1 MTPGKVI
8 HNRGTVSVQLTTY
21 DIISLAVNVV
31 QNGRSPDELGCGS
44 AEDPLAF
51 RQMLAEV
58 YDHILA
64 TNSQAASRL
73 PYKRRR
79 QAASFLGCDIWLDL
93 GASRPESTVRLTG
106 GCVSP
111 LDPLPRQSPACAK
124 QFTHRS

>member
-1 MTPGKVI
+1 MTQGKVI
-8 HNRGTVSVQLTTY
+8 HNRGAVSVQLTTY

-73 PYKRRR
+73 PHKRRR
-79 QAASFLGCDIWLDL
+79 
-93 GASRPESTVRLTG
+93 
-106 GCVSP
+106 
-111 LDPLPRQSPACAK
+111 
-124 QFTHRS
+124 

>member
-8 HNRGTVSVQLTTY
+8 HNRGAVSVQLTTY

-31 QNGRSPDELGCGS
+31 QNGRSLDDFGYGT
-44 AEDPLAF
+44 AEDSLAI

-73 PYKRRR
+73 PHKRRR
-79 QAASFLGCDIWLDL
+79 
-93 GASRPESTVRLTG
+93 
-106 GCVSP
+106 
-111 LDPLPRQSPACAK
+111 
-124 QFTHRS
+124 